1 MVRDRDRLVSPG
13 GCRLH
18 QIARLRHGIHR
29 THLGMAVKLDPLPR
43 PGIAA
48 LLPEVGNLHD
58 AIDISDG
65 QIRIELVDRRDPSDL
80 DEHPCFQLIRQLR
93 CPLGVEEHLDPHRI
107 GEICQRDDQDGQI
120 AAALCVDVPR
130 LDLRNLAAD
139 CHIPHLSENRLHLN
153 RQILKVPAVQHIR
166 VAASDK

>member
-1 MVRDRDRLVSPG
+1 MVCDRDRLVSPG

-65 QIRIELVDRRDPSDL
+65 QIRIELVDRRDTSDL

-93 CPLGVEEHLDPHRI
+93 CSLGVEEHLDSHRI
-107 GEICQRDDQDGQI
+107 GEISQCDDQDGQI
-120 AAALCVDVPR
+120 APAFCMDVPGFN
-130 LDLRNLAAD
+130 LRNLSAD
-139 CHIPHLSENRLHLN
+139 RHIPHLPENRLHLD
-153 RQILKVPAVQHIR
+153 RQILKVPPIQHIR